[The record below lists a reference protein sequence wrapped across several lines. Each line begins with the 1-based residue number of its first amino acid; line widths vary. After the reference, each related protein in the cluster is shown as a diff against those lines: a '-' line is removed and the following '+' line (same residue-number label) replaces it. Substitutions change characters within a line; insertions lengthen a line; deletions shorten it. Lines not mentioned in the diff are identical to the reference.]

1 LQIPADS
8 PESKM
13 RFVEALWLFGN
24 IIECDDERLKYEFVN
39 NGSYE
44 VINKLLEKYGLLNL
58 FFPKMSETMKTGSIL
73 KSSMVFTR
81 LIAK

>member
-1 LQIPADS
+1 
-8 PESKM
+8 M

-39 NGSYE
+39 NRSYE
-44 VINKLLEKYGLLNL
+44 VINNLLEKCELLKV

-81 LIAK
+81 MLMK